1 MKTKIR
7 ISLLAIMLL
16 AFQPIFSQVN
26 EDLVELDEVVLTL
39 PFGQTLGKSVLKV
52 DKLNFNDINPII
64 KQYISNSISKLPGVS
79 IISTGAGIG
88 KPSIRGLSFNR
99 VVVLNQGMRLENQQ
113 WGEEHGLALSSSG
126 VNSVEVVK
134 GPLYVLY
141 GSDAMGGVLYIEPEK
156 YSTSDDLEID
166 YTGIYNSNYSGF
178 SNNLGLKGS
187 SENFSYMLRA
197 DITDNG
203 NYSSP
208 DGEIENTWFKQND
221 FKAGVAYQ
229 TEKFQSDLRFS
240 MSETEVGIPHME
252 EGHDDHDD
260 HGEEDHDDHGE
271 EDHDD
276 HGEED
281 HYQEINHTTLT
292 WKNTFDM
299 GNDHTLEITLGRQL
313 NERKEFGGHEEEGHD
328 DHEEHEEEGHDDH
341 EEHEEEGHDDH
352 EEHEEEGH
360 DDHDD
365 HEGHEEGEAELD
377 MELETTSIDI
387 KLTMP
392 QSDDLNLIIGTSLL
406 NQENKNFG
414 HETLIPDAEKKDFG
428 LFALGQFDIDDT
440 SQALIGVRYDN
451 RSISSE
457 SSSNDY
463 SNFNGSLGF
472 KKDFGNSTLRIN
484 LSSGF
489 RAPDLIELY
498 ADGSHHGSFQYKKGN
513 TNLEAEESLQTDLS
527 YQINND
533 NSIVSFDLFYNDI
546 SDYIYLSPS
555 SMFEDGLRVY
565 DYMQQDSKLY
575 GGEIHLNKNT
585 SIDWLSYYTSIEYVF
600 GESMDGEALPFIS
613 PLTLNQVFNIDF
625 GNNYSVEIDFIAKAK
640 QSRVSLFEEETD
652 GYSVLNLS
660 GNYKT
665 EFMTNDLNLFW
676 RISNVFDKEYYD
688 HLSRLKTAGIEQMGR
703 NISVGLTYNF

>member
-7 ISLLAIMLL
+7 ISLLALMLL

-156 YSTSDDLEID
+156 YLTSDDLEID

-260 HGEEDHDDHGE
+260 HDDHEEDGHD
-271 EDHDD
+271 DHDD

-299 GNDHTLEITLGRQL
+299 GNDHTLDITLGRQL

-328 DHEEHEEEGHDDH
+328 Y
-341 EEHEEEGHDDH
+341 H

-513 TNLEAEESLQTDLS
+513 INLEAEESLQTDLS

-546 SDYIYLSPS
+546 SDYIYLNPS

-585 SIDWLSYYTSIEYVF
+585 SIDWLFYYTSIEYVF
-600 GESMDGEALPFIS
+600 AESMDGEALPFIS

-640 QSRVSLFEEETD
+640 QSRVSMFEEETD

-703 NISVGLTYNF
+703 NISVGLKYNF

>member
-156 YSTSDDLEID
+156 YLTSDDLEID

-260 HGEEDHDDHGE
+260 HDDHEEDGHD
-271 EDHDD
+271 DHDD

-299 GNDHTLEITLGRQL
+299 GNDHTLDITLGRQL
-313 NERKEFGGHEEEGHD
+313 NERKEFGG
-328 DHEEHEEEGHDDH
+328 
-341 EEHEEEGHDDH
+341 HEEEGHDDH

-513 TNLEAEESLQTDLS
+513 INLEAEESLQTDLS

-546 SDYIYLSPS
+546 SDYIYLNPS

-600 GESMDGEALPFIS
+600 AESMDGEALPFIS

-640 QSRVSLFEEETD
+640 QSRVSMFEEETD

-688 HLSRLKTAGIEQMGR
+688 HLSRLKTAGIEEMGR
-703 NISVGLTYNF
+703 NISVGLKYNF

>member
-1 MKTKIR
+1 
-7 ISLLAIMLL
+7 
-16 AFQPIFSQVN
+16 
-26 EDLVELDEVVLTL
+26 
-39 PFGQTLGKSVLKV
+39 
-52 DKLNFNDINPII
+52 
-64 KQYISNSISKLPGVS
+64 
-79 IISTGAGIG
+79 
-88 KPSIRGLSFNR
+88 
-99 VVVLNQGMRLENQQ
+99 MRLENQQ

-156 YSTSDDLEID
+156 YLTSDDLEID

-260 HGEEDHDDHGE
+260 HDDHEEDGHD
-271 EDHDD
+271 DHDD

-299 GNDHTLEITLGRQL
+299 GNDHTLDITLGRQL
-313 NERKEFGGHEEEGHD
+313 NERKEFGG
-328 DHEEHEEEGHDDH
+328 
-341 EEHEEEGHDDH
+341 
-352 EEHEEEGH
+352 HEEEGH

-513 TNLEAEESLQTDLS
+513 INLEAEESLQTDLS

-546 SDYIYLSPS
+546 SDYIYLNPS

-585 SIDWLSYYTSIEYVF
+585 SIDWLFYYTSIEYVF
-600 GESMDGEALPFIS
+600 AESMDGEALPFIS

-640 QSRVSLFEEETD
+640 QSRVSMFEEETD

-703 NISVGLTYNF
+703 NISVGLKYNF

>member
-1 MKTKIR
+1 MSKKNR
-7 ISLLAIMLL
+7 ISLIAIMLL
-16 AFQPIFSQVN
+16 VFQVTFSQVN
-26 EDLVELDEVVLTL
+26 DNLVKLDEVVLTL
-39 PFGQTLGKSVLKV
+39 PFDQTLGKSVLKV

-79 IISTGAGIG
+79 IISTGSGIG

-99 VVVLNQGMRLENQQ
+99 VVVLSQGMRLENQQ

-156 YSTSDDLEID
+156 YLTSDDLEID

-229 TEKFQSDLRFS
+229 TEKFQSDLRIS
-240 MSETEVGIPHME
+240 MSDIEVGIPHME

-260 HGEEDHDDHGE
+260 HEEDEHDDHE
-271 EDHDD
+271 
-276 HGEED
+276 EED
-281 HYQEINHTTLT
+281 HYQEIKHTTLS

-299 GNDHTLEITLGRQL
+299 GNDHTLDITLGRQL
-313 NERKEFGGHEEEGHD
+313 NERKEFGGHEEEGH
-328 DHEEHEEEGHDDH
+328 
-341 EEHEEEGHDDH
+341 
-352 EEHEEEGH
+352 
-360 DDHDD
+360 
-365 HEGHEEGEAELD
+365 EEGEAELE

-513 TNLEAEESLQTDLS
+513 INLEAEESLQTDLS

-546 SDYIYLSPS
+546 SDYIYLNPS

-585 SIDWLSYYTSIEYVF
+585 SIDWLFYYTSIEYVF
-600 GESMDGEALPFIS
+600 AESMDGEALPFIS

-640 QSRVSLFEEETD
+640 QSRVSMFEEETD

-660 GNYKT
+660 GNFKT
-665 EFMTNDLNLFW
+665 EFMNNDLNLFW

-688 HLSRLKTAGIEQMGR
+688 HLSRLKTAGIHEMGR
-703 NISVGLTYNF
+703 NISVGLKCNF

>member
-156 YSTSDDLEID
+156 YLTSDDLEID

-260 HGEEDHDDHGE
+260 HDDHEEDGHD
-271 EDHDD
+271 DHDD

-281 HYQEINHTTLT
+281 HYQVINHTTLT

-299 GNDHTLEITLGRQL
+299 GNDHTLDITLGRQL
-313 NERKEFGGHEEEGHD
+313 NERKEFGG
-328 DHEEHEEEGHDDH
+328 
-341 EEHEEEGHDDH
+341 HEEEGHDDH

-513 TNLEAEESLQTDLS
+513 INLEAEESLQTDLS

-546 SDYIYLSPS
+546 SDYIYLNPS

-565 DYMQQDSKLY
+565 DFMQQDSKLY

-600 GESMDGEALPFIS
+600 AESMDGEALPFIS

-640 QSRVSLFEEETD
+640 QSRVSMFEEETD
-652 GYSVLNLS
+652 GYSLLNIS
-660 GNYKT
+660 GNFKT
-665 EFMTNDLNLFW
+665 EFMNNDLNLFW

-688 HLSRLKTAGIEQMGR
+688 HLSRLKTAGIHEMGR
-703 NISVGLTYNF
+703 NISVGLKCNF

>member
-7 ISLLAIMLL
+7 ISLLALMLL

-156 YSTSDDLEID
+156 YLTSDDLEID

-260 HGEEDHDDHGE
+260 HDDHEEDGHD
-271 EDHDD
+271 DHDD

-299 GNDHTLEITLGRQL
+299 GNDHTLDITLGRQL
-313 NERKEFGGHEEEGHD
+313 NERKEFGG
-328 DHEEHEEEGHDDH
+328 
-341 EEHEEEGHDDH
+341 
-352 EEHEEEGH
+352 HEEEGH

-513 TNLEAEESLQTDLS
+513 INLEAEESLQTDLS

-546 SDYIYLSPS
+546 SDYIYLNPS

-600 GESMDGEALPFIS
+600 AESMDGEALPFIS

-640 QSRVSLFEEETD
+640 QSRVSMFEEETD

-688 HLSRLKTAGIEQMGR
+688 HLSRLKTAGIEEMGR
-703 NISVGLTYNF
+703 NINQKPIC

>member
-7 ISLLAIMLL
+7 ISLLALMLL

-113 WGEEHGLALSSSG
+113 WGEEHGLAISSSG

-156 YSTSDDLEID
+156 YLTSDDLEID

-260 HGEEDHDDHGE
+260 HDDHEEDGHD
-271 EDHDD
+271 DHDD

-299 GNDHTLEITLGRQL
+299 GNDHTLDITLGRQL
-313 NERKEFGGHEEEGHD
+313 NERKEFGG
-328 DHEEHEEEGHDDH
+328 
-341 EEHEEEGHDDH
+341 
-352 EEHEEEGH
+352 HEEEGH

-513 TNLEAEESLQTDLS
+513 INLEAEESLQTDLS

-546 SDYIYLSPS
+546 SDYIYLNPS

-585 SIDWLSYYTSIEYVF
+585 SIDWLFYYTSIEYVF
-600 GESMDGEALPFIS
+600 AESMDGEALPFIS

-640 QSRVSLFEEETD
+640 QSRVSMFEEETD

-703 NISVGLTYNF
+703 NISVGLKYNF

>member
-7 ISLLAIMLL
+7 ISLLALMLL

-113 WGEEHGLALSSSG
+113 WGEEHGIALSSSG

-156 YSTSDDLEID
+156 YLTSDDLEID

-260 HGEEDHDDHGE
+260 HDDHEEDGHD
-271 EDHDD
+271 DHDD

-299 GNDHTLEITLGRQL
+299 GNDHTLDITLGRQL
-313 NERKEFGGHEEEGHD
+313 NERKEFGG
-328 DHEEHEEEGHDDH
+328 
-341 EEHEEEGHDDH
+341 HEEEGHDDH

-533 NSIVSFDLFYNDI
+533 NSILSFDLFYNDI
-546 SDYIYLSPS
+546 SDYIYLNPS

-600 GESMDGEALPFIS
+600 AESMDGEALPFIS

-640 QSRVSLFEEETD
+640 QSRVSMFEEETD

-688 HLSRLKTAGIEQMGR
+688 HLSRLKTAGIEEMGR
-703 NISVGLTYNF
+703 NISVGLKYNF

>member
-26 EDLVELDEVVLTL
+26 EDIVELDEVVLTL

-156 YSTSDDLEID
+156 YLTSDDLEID

-208 DGEIENTWFKQND
+208 DGEIENSWFKQND

-260 HGEEDHDDHGE
+260 HDDHEEDGHD
-271 EDHDD
+271 DHDD

-299 GNDHTLEITLGRQL
+299 GNDHTLDITLGRQL

-328 DHEEHEEEGHDDH
+328 DHED
-341 EEHEEEGHDDH
+341 
-352 EEHEEEGH
+352 HEEEGH
-360 DDHDD
+360 DDHDG

-546 SDYIYLSPS
+546 SDYIYLNPS

-600 GESMDGEALPFIS
+600 AESMDGVALPFIS

-640 QSRVSLFEEETD
+640 QSRVSMFEEETD

-688 HLSRLKTAGIEQMGR
+688 HLSRLKTAGIEEMGR
-703 NISVGLTYNF
+703 NISVGLKYNF

>member
-1 MKTKIR
+1 MSKKNR
-7 ISLLAIMLL
+7 ISLIAIMLL
-16 AFQPIFSQVN
+16 VFQVTFSQVN
-26 EDLVELDEVVLTL
+26 DNLVKLDEVVLTL
-39 PFGQTLGKSVLKV
+39 PFDQTLGKSVLKV

-79 IISTGAGIG
+79 IISTGSGIG

-99 VVVLNQGMRLENQQ
+99 VVVLSQGMRLENQQ

-156 YSTSDDLEID
+156 YLTSEDLEID

-260 HGEEDHDDHGE
+260 HDDHEEDGHD
-271 EDHDD
+271 DHDD

-299 GNDHTLEITLGRQL
+299 GNDHTLDITLGRQL
-313 NERKEFGGHEEEGHD
+313 NERKEFGG
-328 DHEEHEEEGHDDH
+328 
-341 EEHEEEGHDDH
+341 
-352 EEHEEEGH
+352 HEEEGH

-513 TNLEAEESLQTDLS
+513 INLEAEESLQTDLS

-546 SDYIYLSPS
+546 SDYIYLNPS

-600 GESMDGEALPFIS
+600 AESMDGEALPFIS

-640 QSRVSLFEEETD
+640 QSRVSMFEEETD

-703 NISVGLTYNF
+703 NISVGLKYNF

>member
-7 ISLLAIMLL
+7 ISLLALMLL

-156 YSTSDDLEID
+156 YLTSDDLEID

-260 HGEEDHDDHGE
+260 HDDHE
-271 EDHDD
+271 EEGHDDHDD

-299 GNDHTLEITLGRQL
+299 GNDHTLDITLGRQL
-313 NERKEFGGHEEEGHD
+313 NERKEFGG
-328 DHEEHEEEGHDDH
+328 
-341 EEHEEEGHDDH
+341 HEEEGHDDH

-546 SDYIYLSPS
+546 SDYIYLNPS

-600 GESMDGEALPFIS
+600 AESMDGEALPFIS

-640 QSRVSLFEEETD
+640 QSRVSMFEEETD

-688 HLSRLKTAGIEQMGR
+688 HLSRLKTAGIEEMGR
-703 NISVGLTYNF
+703 NISVGLKYNF